1 MFIGSLIDATTT
13 AQSHG
18 SSTEFRNLFD
28 EFAEINFKYLL
39 RQLKTRYKIIF
50 IDPTR
55 VKDWEIST
63 IPYFS
68 HRNIVDF
75 QKMKIIMEL
84 TFPHRNFSTLQ
95 FLVYHDDQIK
105 QRSYEVY
112 RELIRDVIERMMR
125 MLISKMKL
133 SKIFVDEEFINIL
146 FNNREIQEIDGEDFY
161 FTELNEVI
169 RNIFMSE
176 EGKELGKEI
185 FAREEERE
193 ED

>member
-1 MFIGSLIDATTT
+1 MERKKCNKDQQI
-13 AQSHG
+13 
-18 SSTEFRNLFD
+18 
-28 EFAEINFKYLL
+28 
-39 RQLKTRYKIIF
+39 RY
-50 IDPTR
+50 
-55 VKDWEIST
+55 
-63 IPYFS
+63 
-68 HRNIVDF
+68 N
-75 QKMKIIMEL
+75 
-84 TFPHRNFSTLQ
+84 PHRNFSTLQ